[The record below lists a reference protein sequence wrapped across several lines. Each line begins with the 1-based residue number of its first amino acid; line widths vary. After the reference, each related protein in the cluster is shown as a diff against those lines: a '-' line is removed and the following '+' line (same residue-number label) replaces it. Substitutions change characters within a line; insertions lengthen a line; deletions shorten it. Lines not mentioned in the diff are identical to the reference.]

1 MQSHT
6 TLYLIA
12 LLATESSNYSKRETL
27 IKKTRP
33 HKQYVGPPCNRTKI
47 YAARVPH
54 EANVPYDANARRCMA
69 LLLCT
74 AQWGGLVAEWLAC
87 WTQAQ

>member
-12 LLATESSNYSKRETL
+12 LLATESSNYSKWETL

-33 HKQYVGPPCNRTKI
+33 HKQYVGPPRNRTKI

-74 AQWGGLVAEWLAC
+74 AQWGG
-87 WTQAQ
+87 